1 MCVCVCVYLKRFVR
15 SNWLMRL
22 YMYAK
27 SKIFRVGWQDRDP
40 GELMLQFQFRGH
52 LLKNQEEPVL
62 HVNSKSHLLED
73 SLLLKKTVIFFFF
86 QTFHWLNEPN
96 ILDKANYLK
105 FTNINVNLIQNL
117 SASQKP
123 RIIFIQI
130 SRHTV
135 AQLNWHVKLTITV
148 ILRLILTIWLNLVF
162 WDQHESNVTRVNSKT
177 SQIQAYWSHPEKRAT
192 ASQSLI
198 RRPHTSYFN
207 RENLIFASDWGTE
220 KAKILP

>member
-1 MCVCVCVYLKRFVR
+1 
-15 SNWLMRL
+15 MRL
-22 YMYAK
+22 YMSAK
-27 SKIFRVGWQDRDP
+27 SKIFRVAWQDRDP
-40 GELMLQFQFRGH
+40 GELRLQFQFRVH
-52 LLKNQEEPVL
+52 LLKKQEEPVL
-62 HVNSKSHLLED
+62 HMKSKSHLLD
-73 SLLLKKTVIFFFF
+73 KSLLLKKTGHLFFCFF
-86 QTFHWLNEPN
+86 LIQTFHWLNEPN
-96 ILDKANYLK
+96 ILGKANYLK

-130 SRHTV
+130 SRHPA
-135 AQLNWHVKLTITV
+135 AQLNWHIKLTITV
-148 ILRLILTIWLNLVF
+148 ILRLILKIWLNLVF

-177 SQIQAYWSHPEKRAT
+177 SQIQAHWSHPEKRDT

-207 RENLIFASDWGTE
+207 RENLIKIFASDWGTE